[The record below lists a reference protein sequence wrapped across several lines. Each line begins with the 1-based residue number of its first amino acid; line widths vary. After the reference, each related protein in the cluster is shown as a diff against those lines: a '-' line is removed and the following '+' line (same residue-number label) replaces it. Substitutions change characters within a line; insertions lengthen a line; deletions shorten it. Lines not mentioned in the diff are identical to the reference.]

1 MIRIEKTG
9 ATRLIVA
16 LIAMA
21 ACGVA
26 FANDEPVAAPTAAES
41 ARPEDTV
48 AGSDR
53 LLLTAG
59 VSEVEG
65 AAGGGLT
72 PWAVI
77 GGYGTNNQVG
87 ANAFLTRLNLPDYQL
102 DVAGVLVGFLD
113 RVELSYAQQ
122 RFDTGQV
129 GAALGLGQGFTFTQD
144 IIGVKLRLAGDAVL
158 DQDRWL
164 PQISV
169 GAQFKQNDRNVVLQA
184 IGATDD
190 QGTDYYVSAT
200 KLYLSQ
206 SLLANLTLR
215 FTKANQIG
223 ILGFGGDLNDSYE
236 PQLEGSIA
244 WLLSRT
250 VAIGAEYR
258 TKPDNLSIA
267 VEDDWFDAFVAW
279 APNKHFS
286 LTLAYANLGSIVN
299 QDDQHG
305 IYGSVQV
312 GF

>member
-1 MIRIEKTG
+1 MRCAERTVSSVLLAFILAVAVCGT
-9 ATRLIVA
+9 AT
-16 LIAMA
+16 
-21 ACGVA
+21 
-26 FANDEPVAAPTAAES
+26 ANEDVDGAPTAAES
-41 ARPEDTV
+41 ALPEDTV

-77 GGYGTNNQVG
+77 GGYGTNSQIG

-144 IIGVKLRLAGDAVL
+144 IIGVKVRLVGDIVL

-169 GAQFKQNDRNVVLQA
+169 GSQFKQGDRMAVLQA
-184 IGATDD
+184 LGSKDD
-190 QGTDYYVSAT
+190 QGVDFYINAT

-215 FTKANQIG
+215 YTKANQIG

-258 TKPDNLSIA
+258 MKPDNLSIA
-267 VEDDWFDAFVAW
+267 AEDDWFDGFVAW
-279 APNKHFS
+279 APNKHLS
-286 LTLAYANLGSIVN
+286 VTLAYANLGSIVN
-299 QDDQHG
+299 RDDQHG

>member
-1 MIRIEKTG
+1 MNCTERISSPLLL
-9 ATRLIVA
+9 AIA
-16 LIAMA
+16 IAMSA
-21 ACGVA
+21 SSI
-26 FANDEPVAAPTAAES
+26 ANASDEPVEAPTAAES

-53 LLLTAG
+53 LLLTGG

-77 GGYGTNNQVG
+77 GGYGTSDQIG
-87 ANAFLTRLNLPDYQL
+87 ATAFLTRLNLPDYHM
-102 DVAGVLVGFLD
+102 DVTGALVGFLD

-122 RFDTGQV
+122 RFDTEQV
-129 GAALGLGQGFTFTQD
+129 GQALGLGQGYTFTQD
-144 IIGVKLRLAGDAVL
+144 IIGLKLRLAGDAVL
-158 DQDRWL
+158 DQDTWL

-169 GAQFKQNDRNVVLQA
+169 GAQFKKNDRNAVLQA
-184 IGATDD
+184 IGARDD
-190 QGTDYYVSAT
+190 QGVDYYVNAT
-200 KLYLSQ
+200 KLYLSH
-206 SLLANLTLR
+206 SLLVNLTLR
-215 FTKANQIG
+215 FTRANQVG

-244 WLLSRT
+244 WLLSRN

-258 TKPDNLSIA
+258 MKPDNLSVA
-267 VEDDWFDAFVAW
+267 AEDDWFDAFVAW
-279 APNKHFS
+279 APSKHFS

-299 QDDQHG
+299 QDDQSG
-305 IYGSVQV
+305 IYASMQV